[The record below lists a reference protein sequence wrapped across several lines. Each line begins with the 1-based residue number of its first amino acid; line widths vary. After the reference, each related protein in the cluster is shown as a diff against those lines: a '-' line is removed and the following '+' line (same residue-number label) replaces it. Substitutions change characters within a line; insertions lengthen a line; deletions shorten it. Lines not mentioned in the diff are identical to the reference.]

1 VPSWLIH
8 VVDII
13 PRGAIARSRHRAD
26 DAIVDVIR
34 TAASR
39 IAEAVGV

>member
-1 VPSWLIH
+1 LIH
-8 VVDII
+8 IADII
-13 PRGAIARSRHRAD
+13 PRGAVARSRHGAD
-26 DAIVDVIR
+26 DAHVIR